1 MSTTKLWLRTLLS
14 CTQAYVSCKNST
26 QMCFFQIDSCR
37 LVQSLTSWNVSVF
50 YGRFRFYRGE
60 EVIVYS
66 HLRRPSS
73 VICYQLCIQRVCLS
87 TQVGDMLVQRLAPPI
102 CYLCMSFRWFMP
114 RFPPQN
120 RLVLRVLN
128 PRQKHNGHT
137 ESNNKKQ
144 KLHFVS
150 VSRKV
155 KRCQLFSSWLKFS
168 RKWNHKEAEWCVRD
182 DRCERRPSEAACSRG
197 GRWPRRIVFGE
208 GGFFLSFV
216 PLFIYSFLR
225 EVICYSINVFKI
237 PDTIVSLS
245 KISLGCQ

>member
-1 MSTTKLWLRTLLS
+1 
-14 CTQAYVSCKNST
+14 
-26 QMCFFQIDSCR
+26 MCFFQIDSCR

-128 PRQKHNGHT
+128 PRQKHT
-137 ESNNKKQ
+137 IK
-144 KLHFVS
+144 
-150 VSRKV
+150 SR
-155 KRCQLFSSWLKFS
+155 S
-168 RKWNHKEAEWCVRD
+168 
-182 DRCERRPSEAACSRG
+182 CSL
-197 GRWPRRIVFGE
+197 
-208 GGFFLSFV
+208 FLSVEKWSAVSCFRLDWSSV
-216 PLFIYSFLR
+216 ENEIIRRLNDAFEMIDVSADLLKQRAAAAVADREGLFLAKGDFFFPLCLYLFILF
-225 EVICYSINVFKI
+225 
-237 PDTIVSLS
+237 
-245 KISLGCQ
+245 